1 MNKYD
6 VIVIGGGPSGM
17 AAALE
22 SAKLGVKTLLIE
34 RNETLGGILNQCIHN
49 GFGLHYFKE
58 ELTGPEYAFRFREL
72 INNEKN
78 IEVILNT
85 FVIDVDKEN
94 KNITIKNSDGIN
106 VLEYKSLVLSM
117 GCRERTSGNILLT
130 GTRPVGI
137 YTAGSAQKLVNVYGK
152 MVGKEVVILGSGDIG
167 LIMARRL
174 TIEGA
179 KVKAVLEINGTSSG
193 LRRNISQCLD
203 DYNIPLLLNTT
214 IFEVVGKDR
223 VEGIYYGKVDEN
235 YNKLEQT
242 KDFMSCDAII
252 LSVGLTPETDLV
264 SDLPIN
270 RVTNGTYVNDYMQT
284 TIPNVFACGNFLH
297 VHDLVDNVTMESL
310 TAGKCAGLNAMGKLD
325 KGEEV
330 DVYNSNDITYVVPS
344 KIVKGEGK
352 VDLKFRVRRKIVKA
366 NLLVKCND
374 EVIAKKY
381 KLATSPGEMITLSV
395 DKSLITSN
403 ISLEV
408 EVNEN

>member
-78 IEVILNT
+78 IEVMLNT

-94 KNITIKNSDGIN
+94 KKITIKNSDGIN

-270 RVTNGTYVNDYMQT
+270 RVTNGTYVNDHMQT
-284 TIPNVFACGNFLH
+284 IDQDVFACGNFLH

-310 TAGKCAGLNAMGKLD
+310 TAGKCAGLNAIGKLE

-366 NLLVKCND
+366 NLLVKCNG

-381 KLATSPGEMITLSV
+381 MLATSPGEMITLSV